1 MSLSL
6 TPSKRPH
13 DGGMTEA
20 NGRGKWPKSAGSH
33 SLNQQV
39 KLSPGST
46 LFRVLCPAS
55 KIGSVIGKGGT
66 TISQIR
72 RETGAKVR
80 VEDTIPGCDERV
92 IVLIGSDKEI
102 ETCNDKSKN
111 DNESTMVSEDG
122 DKPKENGEN
131 TEDRGSVPKEEV
143 PSEKGT
149 SSVQKALLLVF
160 DRIVEGEGEEDEE
173 AEDSSKSS
181 SKILRLLVL
190 PNQVGCL
197 LGKAGSVIKQ
207 MSAESG
213 AQIRILPKD
222 KLPLCASPSDEL
234 VQISGMLDAVRKAL
248 QSISQQI
255 LENPLRDHDSSFS
268 TPTGSFSQS
277 IGEAF
282 PRNEV
287 FPPPNYPVPVQGRHM
302 VAGPHD
308 GTDYHPIGHAL
319 VPKFY
324 DSFVPGRLKASHEI
338 LAFRLLCEAERVGSV
353 IGKGGV
359 IVKSLEN
366 ETGCEI
372 NVLDG
377 PSDSD
382 DRVIVVSGP
391 AHPDDRISA
400 VQDAVLR
407 VHARIVRAIPDG
419 KDKTVIAR
427 LIVSSNQIGCLLGK
441 GGAIITE
448 MRKSTGAYIR
458 IAGKDQT
465 PRIASENEELVQM
478 NGEFEAVQ
486 EALLQITTR
495 LRNHFFRD
503 AFPSINN
510 AANPAF
516 SDQGPPFPS
525 YMGRRELSPPG
536 MHSNLAPSFHKF
548 DAVSGLPPRGSF
560 HPHDDRPTFGHDIHR
575 LAVPRYISERP
586 PSALWGPQGSAEGG
600 GLIGLSEYTG
610 IPQRRPAGFGGGQ
623 PAIITNTTVEVVVPR
638 SVVPVLQGEDG
649 RCLIEVRKPGSGNQV
664 RGRLWWNA
672 ISQEV
677 AKLPNAASFCSFLSS
692 WTMNNFC
699 TRWLLLTKLAFVP
712 WGYNPVFASP
722 RYALVVKL

>member
-1 MSLSL
+1 MALSL
-6 TPSKRPH
+6 APSKRPH
-13 DGGMTEA
+13 DRGMTEA
-20 NGRGKWPKSAGSH
+20 NGRGKWLKSAGSH

-39 KLSPGST
+39 KISPGSI

-55 KIGSVIGKGGT
+55 KIGGVIGKGGT

-92 IVLIGSDKEI
+92 IVLIGSDKEM
-102 ETCNDKSKN
+102 ETCNDKSKD
-111 DNESTMVSEDG
+111 DNESTIGSEEG
-122 DKPKENGEN
+122 DKAKEHGEN
-131 TEDRGSVPKEEV
+131 TEDGGSAPKEEV
-143 PSEKGT
+143 PCEKGT
-149 SSVQKALLLVF
+149 SPVQKALQLVF
-160 DRIVEGEGEEDEE
+160 DRMVEGEGEEDEE
-173 AEDSSKSS
+173 AEDGSKSS
-181 SKILRLLVL
+181 SKVLRLLVL
-190 PNQVGCL
+190 PNQVGLL

-213 AQIRILPKD
+213 AQIRILPRD
-222 KLPLCASPSDEL
+222 RLPPCASPSDGL

-248 QSISQQI
+248 QSISQKI
-255 LENPLRDHDSSFS
+255 LENPSQDHDASLS
-268 TPTGSFSQS
+268 TLPGLFSQS
-277 IGEAF
+277 IGEAL

-287 FPPPNYPVPVQGRHM
+287 FLPPNYPVPIQGRHV
-302 VAGPHD
+302 VAGPRD
-308 GTDYHPIGHAL
+308 STDYRPIGHAL

-324 DSFVPGRLKASHEI
+324 DSVVPGRLKASHEI

-377 PSDSD
+377 PSDSE

-391 AHPDDRISA
+391 AYPDDRLSA

-407 VHARIVRAIPDG
+407 VHTRIVRAIPDG
-419 KDKTVIAR
+419 KDKTATAR

-458 IAGKDQT
+458 IAGKDQV
-465 PRIASENEELVQM
+465 PGISSENEELVQM

-503 AFPSINN
+503 AFPSVNN
-510 AANPAF
+510 TSNPAF
-516 SDQGPPFPS
+516 PDQGPPFPS

-536 MHSNLAPSFHKF
+536 MRSNLAPSFHKF
-548 DAVSGLPPRGSF
+548 DAVNGLPPRGSF
-560 HPHDDRPTFGHDIHR
+560 LPHDDRPAFSHDDSHR

-586 PSALWGPQGSAEGG
+586 PSSALWGLQGSAEGG
-600 GLIGLSEYTG
+600 GLRGLSEYAG
-610 IPQRRPAGFGGGQ
+610 IPQRRPTGFGGGQ
-623 PAIITNTTVEVVVPR
+623 PAIITNTTVEVVVPC
-638 SVVPVLQGEDG
+638 SVVPVLEREDG
-649 RCLIEVRKPGSGNQV
+649 RCLKEVRKSDFSSHGVGFAGN
-664 RGRLWWNA
+664 NA
-672 ISQEV
+672 ITYDE
-677 AKLPNAASFCSFLSS
+677 
-692 WTMNNFC
+692 
-699 TRWLLLTKLAFVP
+699 TRFM
-712 WGYNPVFASP
+712 
-722 RYALVVKL
+722 VKEM